1 MLRELSQDRDAVLRC
16 AVRVNLWH
24 TIRSV
29 PEKKSIQSRTKTGQI
44 PPRSNPNSSLLSR
57 DSRRRDMSRRPGGLV
72 GAAHADDAGG
82 RGWMMYGEK
91 KVEYGKE
98 DGLVMRGAAAS
109 HQDIIPIETGSIN
122 KRLEEGG
129 LGR

>member
-1 MLRELSQDRDAVLRC
+1 
-16 AVRVNLWH
+16 
-24 TIRSV
+24 
-29 PEKKSIQSRTKTGQI
+29 
-44 PPRSNPNSSLLSR
+44 
-57 DSRRRDMSRRPGGLV
+57 MSRRPGGLV
-72 GAAHADDAGG
+72 GAAHAGG
-82 RGWMMYGEK
+82 RRWMMYGQK

-98 DGLVMRGAAAS
+98 DGLVMRGTAAS